1 MHVRNLTL
9 VVVVGL
15 AFLFV
20 LFSVSAQAQGGKV
33 ETCRAAIQEKRPCAN
48 TRTASPARYQCFTA
62 AMQRCKANGP
72 NAI

>member
-1 MHVRNLTL
+1 MKTMS
-9 VVVVGL
+9 VGL
-15 AFLFV
+15 GFLFV

-33 ETCRAAIQEKRPCAN
+33 DACRAAMQEKRPCAN
-48 TRTASPARYQCFTA
+48 TRLASPARSQCVKA